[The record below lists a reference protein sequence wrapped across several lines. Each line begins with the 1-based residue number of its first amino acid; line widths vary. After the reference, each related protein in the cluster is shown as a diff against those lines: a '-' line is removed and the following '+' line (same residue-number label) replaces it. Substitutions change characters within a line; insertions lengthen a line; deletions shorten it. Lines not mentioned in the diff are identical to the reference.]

1 MDEAKRIQQL
11 QQRRQQE
18 ENLRS
23 KAAKHFH
30 ITDETER
37 ELLRKSLSIRSRLM
51 RRLKHNTVQVRF
63 EDDLGGFEIEA
74 RLLSPS
80 EQNEIASLL
89 IHLISVSGR
98 LDAQQK
104 RQDTRGIDGL
114 KKQSE
119 ALLNKIY
126 RIAADICVDP
136 QLDFAY
142 WKAGKDY
149 NIDVP
154 IQVIAESYRASQR
167 LSADI
172 QKFRGE

>member
-1 MDEAKRIQQL
+1 MQQL

-18 ENLRS
+18 EDLRS
-23 KAAKHFH
+23 KVATHFH

-37 ELLRKSLSIRSRLM
+37 ELLRTSLSIRGRLM
-51 RRLKHNTVQVRF
+51 RRLKHNTVQVQF

-74 RLLSPS
+74 RMLSPS
-80 EQNEIASLL
+80 EQNEIAGLL
-89 IHLISVSGR
+89 INLISVSGR
-98 LDAQQK
+98 LDVQQK
-104 RQDTRGIDGL
+104 RQDAQGINGL

-119 ALLNKIY
+119 ALLDKIY
-126 RIAADICVDP
+126 RLAADICVDP
-136 QLDFAY
+136 LLDFEY

-167 LSADI
+167 LSANI